1 MFKTL
6 SKAGSKLISMTVLM
20 LVLAL
25 VLPFAYHIDVGPGPD
40 SIRAMIWD
48 YIEASWYSGFRL
60 WNPLDALPYTILR
73 LIFAVMIGRTFAGKT
88 SIQKAMFTGFLAEI
102 QPVAISAPLTYL
114 IEWSGDPSVPLYL
127 PIPIFFFIGG
137 IILLYIN
144 QNRPL
149 PDEKPMPA
157 TDWETEV
164 GMKVVAIMQTVAED
178 LDDSGKKAWG
188 KMLGTVEEA
197 NYPRKREPENSE
209 I

>member
-1 MFKTL
+1 MFRD
-6 SKAGSKLISMTVLM
+6 GSKYLSITVLM
-20 LVLAL
+20 IVLAL
-25 VLPFAYHIDVGPGPD
+25 VLPFAYRIDVGPGPD

-60 WNPLDALPYTILR
+60 WDPLDTLPYTILR
-73 LIFAVMIGRTFAGKT
+73 LIFAVMIGRTFTGK
-88 SIQKAMFTGFLAEI
+88 SSFQRAMLIGFLAEI
-102 QPVAISAPLTYL
+102 QPVAVSAPLIYL
-114 IEWSGDPSVPLYL
+114 IEWPGDPLVPLYL
-127 PIPIFFFIGG
+127 PIPIFFIIGG

-149 PDEKPMPA
+149 SDEKPIPA
-157 TDWETEV
+157 TDKETDV

-188 KMLGTVEEA
+188 KMLGTVEKA
-197 NYPRKREPENSE
+197 NYPRKRESENSE